1 MAHGGCSNSTLTTH
15 RLNLKILFSDA
26 GVVSFA
32 RLVCG
37 CEENLKLVTSHYDFC
52 IFSHA
57 FWHTKPTKRKWRKSI
72 YNWVNSAQLNY
83 VVVSFSW
90 EGFFLF
96 SQVPNL
102 DIHMVWGWLYF
113 LFNLNGGY
121 LYFFL
126 FPSYS
131 CLTHFF
137 LPFSSYSC
145 PIIIIMLTILIL
157 LLIIIVRIVIII
169 KFSIP
174 SLGKKENFSFEF

>member
-26 GVVSFA
+26 EVVSFA

-90 EGFFLF
+90 EGFFCF
-96 SQVPNL
+96 HRCQ
-102 DIHMVWGWLYF
+102 
-113 LFNLNGGY
+113 
-121 LYFFL
+121 
-126 FPSYS
+126 
-131 CLTHFF
+131 T
-137 LPFSSYSC
+137 
-145 PIIIIMLTILIL
+145 LIF
-157 LLIIIVRIVIII
+157 IWFEGDYIF
-169 KFSIP
+169 FSI
-174 SLGKKENFSFEF
+174 LMEVTYIFSFSLAILVLHIFFYLSLVILVL